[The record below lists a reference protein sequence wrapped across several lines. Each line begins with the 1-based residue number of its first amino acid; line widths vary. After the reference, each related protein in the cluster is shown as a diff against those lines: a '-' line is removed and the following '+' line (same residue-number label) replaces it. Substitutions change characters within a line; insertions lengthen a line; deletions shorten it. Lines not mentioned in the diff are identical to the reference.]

1 MNIITARFDIEN
13 YIESINADFQTKDT
27 TEHSYRG
34 SLQILLRNI
43 LNDGVKKDK
52 DKITVINEPK
62 RKNYGAP
69 DFELRREDIAISFIE
84 TKDIEDKDLLGTNDK
99 KHKEQFDRYKNAIT
113 TIAFTDY
120 LRFFLFENGDLV
132 LSATI
137 GEIKDNAIVIS
148 SDEQQISFFLQILEK
163 LGNAKPQPIR
173 SAKLLAEVM
182 ANKAKIIANVLNQA
196 MEKEESSEDLELL
209 NNLQAF
215 RKFLVHDMTVEQFTD
230 FYAQT
235 IVYGL
240 FVARIYDKTS
250 QVFSLQK
257 AADLI
262 PTFNPFLR
270 KIFKYIA
277 LADLHSGV
285 KWIVED
291 LVVIFRITD
300 IKRVMHNYG
309 KDPLVHFYEEFLEQ
323 YNPQIRDDFG
333 VWYTPEE
340 VVRFIVDAVDAILQD
355 KMGVEDG
362 LANNSVI
369 KYKDNQVHR
378 VQILD
383 PATGTGT
390 FLAIT
395 AEKIHEYYK
404 GKEGLW
410 PEDVVKN
417 IIPRLN
423 GFEYL
428 MAPYTMAHLKL
439 ATSLHLDEIKIKLPE
454 RLQIF
459 LTNSLEEDHP
469 DECADFAKFI
479 TDESNAASTIKRDM
493 PIMVIMGNPP
503 YNEKSANTGDW
514 IMDLMDSYKQEPGS
528 DRKYDRRKKSRD
540 GSIKIIWKNT
550 LQERN
555 PKAINNDY
563 CKFIR
568 IGQNFVEKTNE
579 GILAYICGN
588 TFLDTPLFRG
598 MRYELLKKFDD
609 IYIINLHGST
619 KRQENTEEQKDEC
632 VFNIQVG
639 VSINIFVKQKDGSE
653 KDSAK
658 VHYKDLYGTRKEK
671 LEYLATH
678 KLSDV
683 DFKELSL
690 IAPFYPF
697 RLRERELKEKYDEGF
712 KVQDL
717 MNEFV
722 QGFKTDKDY
731 VAIQYKEEEVNDIVQ
746 SMLSDAEDNLLR
758 EKYGLRDNRDWHLS
772 KARKLLNDKK
782 AEASKDV
789 TQVLYRPFDIRWTM
803 FNKVLVTYPRPLI
816 QKSIHNHNNYAL
828 CLGKLGSAVGDS
840 EWALAFISKL
850 PTDINLIPR
859 GGVYLFPLF
868 IYDDLGM
875 AKVNYSSEIISQIE
889 EKTGLHLQQAES
901 QEREE
906 RGFLPL
912 DLLDYIYA
920 ILHSTRY
927 RKTYHECLQDDFPTI
942 PYPSSADYFFQMA
955 ELGGKIR
962 KLHLL
967 EDIEKDNTFGTF
979 SVPGNNTITTRR
991 YVKANDGI
999 GQVWIND
1006 QQYFNNVPE
1015 CAWNLVVS
1023 GYQPLDRWLKDRKD
1037 KQLTNDEIKHYQ
1049 KMVIALR
1056 RQIDVMQEIDK
1067 IMIIDSSHTS

>member
-1 MNIITARFDIEN
+1 MNIITARFDIEK
-13 YIESINADFQTKDT
+13 YIESINEDFQTKET
-27 TEHSYRG
+27 TEHSFRG
-34 SLQILLRNI
+34 ALQALLRNV

-62 RKNYGAP
+62 RKDYGAP
-69 DFELRREDIAISFIE
+69 DFELRRDDIAISFLE
-84 TKDIEDKDLLGTNDK
+84 TKDLGDKDLLGTNDK

-120 LRFFLFENGDLV
+120 LRFFLFEDGELA

-137 GEIKDNAIVIS
+137 GEIKDNTIVIS
-148 SDEQQISFFLQILEK
+148 SDEQQISLFLQILEK
-163 LGNAKPQPIR
+163 LGDAKPQPVR

-182 ANKAKIIANVLNQA
+182 ANKAKIIADVLNQA
-196 MEKEESSEDLELL
+196 MEKGDSSEDIELL
-209 NNLQAF
+209 NNLHAF

-250 QVFSLQK
+250 QSFSLQK

-262 PTFNPFLR
+262 PTFNPFLK

-277 LADLHSGV
+277 LAELHSGIR
-285 KWIVED
+285 WIVED
-291 LVVIFRITD
+291 LVVIFRITN
-300 IKRVMHNYG
+300 IKQVMHNYG

-340 VVRFIVDAVDAILQD
+340 VVKFIVDSVDIILRNNL
-355 KMGVEDG
+355 GVEDG

-369 KYKDNQVHR
+369 TYKNRQVHR

-395 AEKIHEYYK
+395 AEKIHEAYK
-404 GKEGLW
+404 AQEGLW

-439 ATSLHLDEIKIKLPE
+439 ATSLRLDEIKIKLPE

-469 DECADFAKFI
+469 DEYADFAKFI

-514 IMDLMDSYKQEPGS
+514 IMDLLDSYKQEPGMK
-528 DRKYDRRKKSRD
+528 RKYVGRKKLRD
-540 GSIKIIWKNT
+540 GSIKEVWKNT
-550 LQERN
+550 LKERN

-568 IGQNFVEKTNE
+568 IGQNFVEKTTE

-619 KRQENTEEQKDEC
+619 KRQESTEEQKDEC

-639 VSINIFVKQKDGSE
+639 VSINIFVKRKDGSE
-653 KDSAK
+653 NELAK

-678 KLSDV
+678 KLTDV
-683 DFKELSL
+683 DFRELSL
-690 IAPFYPF
+690 IAPLYPF
-697 RLRERELKEKYDEGF
+697 RLRERDLKEKYDEGF

-717 MNEFV
+717 MHEYV
-722 QGFKTDKDY
+722 QGFTTDKDY
-731 VAIQYKEEEVNDIVQ
+731 IAIQYKEEEVNEIIQ
-746 SMLSDAEDNLLR
+746 SMLSDADDNQLR
-758 EKYGLRDNRDWHLS
+758 EKFGFRDNRDWHLS
-772 KARKLLNDKK
+772 KARKLLKDKK
-782 AEASKDV
+782 DKATKDV

-816 QKSIHNHNNYAL
+816 QKSIHNHDNYSL

-840 EWALAFISKL
+840 EWALSFISKL
-850 PTDINLIPR
+850 PTDKNLIPR

-868 IYDDLGM
+868 VYDDLGM
-875 AKVNYSSEIISQIE
+875 VHVNYSSEIIKKIE
-889 EKTGLHLQQAES
+889 GQTGLHMQKAEDTD
-901 QEREE
+901 RENQ
-906 RGFLPL
+906 GFLPL

-920 ILHSTRY
+920 VLHSTRY
-927 RKTYHECLQDDFPTI
+927 RKTYHECLQDDFPAI

-967 EDIEKDNTFGTF
+967 EDIEKDESVASFA
-979 SVPGNNTITTRR
+979 VPGNNTVTMRSYAKT
-991 YVKANDGI
+991 NDGT

-1023 GYQPLDRWLKDRKD
+1023 GYQPLDRWLKDRKG
-1037 KQLTNDEIKHYQ
+1037 KQLSNDEIKHYQ
-1049 KMVIALR
+1049 KMVVALTK
-1056 RQIDVMQEIDK
+1056 QIEVMADIDK
-1067 IMIIDSSHTS
+1067 RIVL